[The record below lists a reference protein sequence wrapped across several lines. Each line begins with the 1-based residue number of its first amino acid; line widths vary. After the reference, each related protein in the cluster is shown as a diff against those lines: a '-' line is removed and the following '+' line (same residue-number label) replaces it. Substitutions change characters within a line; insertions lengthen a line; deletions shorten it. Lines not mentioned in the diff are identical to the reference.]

1 MEKHVGD
8 EGPDLPFCERFKTD
22 PATFSNRESGGG
34 RGWLTGEECPNRRPK
49 EVGEYISC
57 KDGVEHSKTR
67 PVRLSLRRPGPL
79 AHVVAILDHLQQ
91 FETHHLA
98 ATPGESPC
106 DECSSLTRII
116 AAATGNRETIFLS
129 QKPSS
134 PAILFMFKTS
144 LCLAAVSLFLALPGA
159 SAQTSV
165 PDHPTVALVNTY
177 FKHVVDEDWKA
188 AAAMLSPASLE
199 RKKIKALELVKRAP
213 TMTAESEML
222 GQLGVKELKD
232 LEAMSATD
240 FYAAERSGVARKDEK
255 SEAIRKQKQESLKVN
270 VLGVILEQKGAIAHL
285 AVRTSQAVLD
295 KQIEEL
301 IFISFQQDEADKTKW
316 FIVPDMQMPVTTPLP
331 GAEGAAAAPSEAPKG
346 K

>member
-1 MEKHVGD
+1 M
-8 EGPDLPFCERFKTD
+8 P
-22 PATFSNRESGGG
+22 
-34 RGWLTGEECPNRRPK
+34 
-49 EVGEYISC
+49 
-57 KDGVEHSKTR
+57 
-67 PVRLSLRRPGPL
+67 
-79 AHVVAILDHLQQ
+79 
-91 FETHHLA
+91 
-98 ATPGESPC
+98 
-106 DECSSLTRII
+106 
-116 AAATGNRETIFLS
+116 
-129 QKPSS
+129 
-134 PAILFMFKTS
+134 KTS
-144 LCLAAVSLFLALPGA
+144 LCLVAISLFLGLQ
-159 SAQTSV
+159 SATAQQSV

-199 RKKIKALELVKRAP
+199 RKRVKALDLVKRAP

-222 GQLGVKELKD
+222 AQLGVKELKD
-232 LEAMSATD
+232 LEAMSPLD

-270 VLGVILEQKGAIAHL
+270 VLGVILEQKGSIAHL

-316 FIVPDMQMPVTTPLP
+316 FIVPDMQMPVTTLLP
-331 GAEGAAAAPSEAPKG
+331 GAEGAAPAPQEAPKT